1 MVNACALPS
10 VPLIHALLAEKSMI
24 LRYERKN
31 SSRSR
36 AAAGIG
42 KVQGWFSLMVASQSP
57 GVTVVPYGHDL
68 LGQPGS
74 RRGGGLSFIFGVK
87 IPDELRQAINRDN

>member
-36 AAAGIG
+36 TAAGIG
-42 KVQGWFSLMVASQSP
+42 KGRGWFSLMVASQSP

-68 LGQPGS
+68 LG
-74 RRGGGLSFIFGVK
+74 
-87 IPDELRQAINRDN
+87 

>member
-1 MVNACALPS
+1 MVNVCALPS

-36 AAAGIG
+36 AAAGISKG
-42 KVQGWFSLMVASQSP
+42 QDWFSLTVANQLP
-57 GVTVVPYGHDL
+57 DVTSSL
-68 LGQPGS
+68 M
-74 RRGGGLSFIFGVK
+74 R
-87 IPDELRQAINRDN
+87 A